1 MTEKAACM
9 LCEAMCGLE
18 VELEGGRVSSVRGDR
33 EDPFSRGHVCPKAV
47 AIPDIMGDPDRVRQ
61 PMRRVG
67 ARGEGRFEPVSWEE
81 ALSEVAQRVAGLQQ
95 AHGRSAVGLYM
106 GNPTVHSPGAMLAGP
121 IFSRALGSRSRFSAT
136 SVDQLPQMLAALQ
149 MFGHQLLMPVPDI
162 DRADLFVCIGANP
175 VISNGSLMS
184 APDMRRRIRDL
195 QERGGQLVVVD
206 PRYTETAAQADLH
219 LPVRPGGDA
228 ALLLGVLHV
237 LFEDDVVDLGH
248 LAPFSDGLETLR
260 EVAARF
266 PPRRVERM
274 CGLPVVAIMDLADRI
289 AQAERGVVYGRFGA
303 STQAFGGLTSWL
315 VNVINAVSGKLDV
328 VGGAMFTHPAA
339 DLVAVSSRSGDKG
352 HYGVWRSRVRGLPEF
367 GGELPAATLAEEILT
382 PGEGQIRGLITFAGN
397 PALSLPDGR
406 AVEQALAGLDFM
418 VSIDLY
424 VNETT
429 RFADF
434 ILPTAFGFE
443 RDHYDLVFNVLAV
456 RDVARFAP
464 ALVPPPPGVREDFDL
479 LLDLAQRIRAA
490 GGGRKGV
497 SLGATMHAM
506 RAAGLRR
513 VLDGLLRSGPH
524 GAGVLG
530 PGLTLARLT
539 EHPSGVDLGALS
551 QALPE
556 RLQTEDKRL
565 RLAPEIYLEDLPRL
579 EDALQEEAPELVLI
593 GRRLLRSNNS
603 WMHNAPR
610 LMRGATRCT
619 LEMHPDD
626 AERCGVRHGERASLG
641 STVGTVEV
649 PVYVT
654 PDIMPGVVCLPHG
667 FGHGRAGA
675 QLSVAGA
682 HPGASVNDV
691 IDPTR
696 VDRVSGTSA
705 LSGQPVWVRPL
716 ASTEHVGSAAE

>member
-1 MTEKAACM
+1 M

-18 VELEGGRVSSVRGDR
+18 VEVEGAEIRSVRGDR

-47 AIPDIMGDPDRVRQ
+47 AIPDIMGDPDRLRQ
-61 PMRRVG
+61 PMRRDG
-67 ARGEGRFEPVSWEE
+67 PRGSGRFVPISWEE
-81 ALSEVAQRVAGLQQ
+81 ALDEVAQRVAALQK
-95 AHGRSAVGLYM
+95 AHGRDAVGLYL

-121 IFSRALGSRSRFSAT
+121 VFSRALGSRARFSAT

-149 MFGHQLLMPVPDI
+149 MFGHQMLIPIPDI

-184 APDMRRRIRDL
+184 APDMRRRLRDL
-195 QERGGQLVVVD
+195 QERGGELIVVD
-206 PRYTETAAQADLH
+206 PRFTETAAQADLH

-237 LFEDDVVDLGH
+237 LFEQELVDLGH
-248 LAPFSDGLETLR
+248 LAPFTDGLEALR

-289 AQAERGVVYGRFGA
+289 SQAERGVVYGRFGA
-303 STQAFGGLTSWL
+303 STQAFGGLTAWL
-315 VNVINAVSGKLDV
+315 VNVINAVTCKLDT

-339 DLVAVSSRSGDKG
+339 DLVAMTARSGDNG
-352 HYGVWRSRVRGLPEF
+352 HYGIWRSRVRGLPEF
-367 GGELPAATLAEEILT
+367 GGELPAATLAEEIAT
-382 PGEGQIRGLITFAGN
+382 PGEGQIRGLLTFAGN
-397 PALSLPDGR
+397 PVLSLPDGPALER
-406 AVEQALAGLDFM
+406 ALGGLEFM
-418 VSIDLY
+418 ASVDLY

-429 RFADF
+429 RFADI

-603 WMHNAPR
+603 WMHNSQR
-610 LMRGATRCT
+610 LVRGKAQCVLLIHPEDADAIGL
-619 LEMHPDD
+619 LEDGP
-626 AERCGVRHGERASLG
+626 VRVTSEVG
-641 STVGTVEV
+641 SVEV
-649 PVYVT
+649 PARISEEVS
-654 PDIMPGVVCLPHG
+654 PGVVSLPHG
-667 FGHGRAGA
+667 FGHGRAGVGWTTA
-675 QLSVAGA
+675 AAHAGV
-682 HPGASVNDV
+682 SVNDLN
-691 IDPTR
+691 DARR
-696 VDRVSGTSA
+696 VDPLTGVAAFSG
-705 LSGQPVWVRPL
+705 LPVEVAPL
-716 ASTEHVGSAAE
+716 